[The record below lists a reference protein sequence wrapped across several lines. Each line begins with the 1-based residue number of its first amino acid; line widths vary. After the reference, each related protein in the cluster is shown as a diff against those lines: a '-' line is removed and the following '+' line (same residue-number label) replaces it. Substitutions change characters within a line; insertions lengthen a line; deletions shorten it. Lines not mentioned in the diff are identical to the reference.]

1 MQCWWFP
8 PSSFFHPRLE
18 WTSQLSPLLGVGEV
32 DKLNVKLR
40 SLNVSGL
47 LPHFYQIV
55 FPAQLV
61 RSKLAAGWNFSLL
74 PFPRNGCLYELL
86 VAGLDRLKLSY
97 KQFFPSPFLQ
107 TEQAEMQF
115 TELLT
120 TIGSWPQVCILS
132 FVFSSR
138 FCDNSVEFSGREG
151 IRFSIPCAAV
161 LPGHAGPGREKA
173 GRRLPAQVC
182 HSTPEI
188 PHQQVSWAQNIFF
201 THKSWSL
208 PLCSRYTSN
217 K

>member
-1 MQCWWFP
+1 MLMVP
-8 PSSFFHPRLE
+8 PFSFFHPRLE

-47 LPHFYQIV
+47 LSHFYPNSFPRPISRVQISCGLK
-55 FPAQLV
+55 FFIA
-61 RSKLAAGWNFSLL
+61 S
-74 PFPRNGCLYELL
+74 FPRNGCLYELL

-120 TIGSWPQVCILS
+120 TIGSWPQVCILT
-132 FVFSSR
+132 FVFRSG

-161 LPGHAGPGREKA
+161 LPGHAGSGREKA
-173 GRRLPAQVC
+173 GRGLPAQVC
-182 HSTPEI
+182 HPTPEI
-188 PHQQVSWAQNIFF
+188 PHQQVSSAQNIFV
-201 THKSWSL
+201 THKS
-208 PLCSRYTSN
+208 
-217 K
+217 